1 MDSRQQD
8 SALRRFWDALPVD
21 GRGLLAPADPA
32 ARRLIAFVTRHRL
45 RSVPRVV
52 RPVVVAVSRLLWCLK
67 AASMVRVAARK
78 FGFRAR
84 ESLRQYADACL
95 FGLHPRDSYAWR
107 RTLAERRPVSTRAFW
122 QIQSAVGNPDQPAV
136 LADKL
141 ATEAALQKVGVAT
154 PRLLAVIP
162 AGTEAPALPAE
173 GSEMFVKPRSGRRS
187 QNAFSVLRLAPD
199 GYWIDGAR
207 RDQAYATAR
216 LRDAAANDAL
226 LVQQRLAGVPELA
239 DLGTKDGAPPV
250 LRLMTACEPGGAPFL
265 HSGSFSIVVPG
276 EKRGHPLR
284 DTLRVPVE
292 IATGS
297 LLAGYWLGAPRK
309 RFATSPWHGDAPIAG
324 RMLPGFAAAAHAVET
339 AARAF
344 PGLPLIGWD
353 VILTPDGPVILE
365 GNSGSD
371 YLIVRWMGEG
381 APGAVPLMHLFARWA
396 AARSDRRQG

>member
-1 MDSRQQD
+1 VDSRQQEG
-8 SALRRFWDALPVD
+8 AFRRFWGALPID
-21 GRGLLAPADPA
+21 GRGLLAPADPD
-32 ARRLIAFVTRHRL
+32 ARRLIAFATRHRL
-45 RSVPRVV
+45 RAVPRVV
-52 RPVVVAVSRLLWCLK
+52 RPLILAASRLLWCIK
-67 AASMVRVAARK
+67 AASMVRAAARK

-107 RTLAERRPVSTRAFW
+107 RTLAERRPLSTRAFW
-122 QIQSAVGNPDQPAV
+122 QIQSALGNPDQPTV

-141 ATEAALQKVGVAT
+141 ATEAALQKCAVAT

-162 AGTEAPALPAE
+162 AGAAAPALPAD
-173 GSEMFVKPRSGRRS
+173 GGEMFVKPRSGRRS

-199 GYWIDGAR
+199 AYWIDGAR
-207 RDQAYATAR
+207 RDEAYAVAR
-216 LRDAAANDAL
+216 LRNAAANDAL
-226 LVQQRLAGVPELA
+226 LVQQRLVGVPELA

-250 LRLMTACEPGGAPFL
+250 LRLMTACEPRGEPFL

-284 DTLRVPVE
+284 DTLRVPVS
-292 IATGS
+292 IASGS
-297 LLAGYWLGAPRK
+297 LLAGYWLGTPRK
-309 RFATSPWHGDAPIAG
+309 RFARSPWHDDAPIAG
-324 RMLPGFAAAAHAVET
+324 RALPGFAAAAHAVET

-353 VILTPDGPVILE
+353 VILTPDGPVVLE

-381 APGAVPLMHLFARWA
+381 APDAVPLMQLFARWA
-396 AARSDRRQG
+396 DARADRGRA